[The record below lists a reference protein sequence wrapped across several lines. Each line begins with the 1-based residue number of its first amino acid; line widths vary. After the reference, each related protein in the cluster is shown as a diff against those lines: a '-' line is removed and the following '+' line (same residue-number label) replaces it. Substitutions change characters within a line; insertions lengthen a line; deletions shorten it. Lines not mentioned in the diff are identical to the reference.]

1 MWQRL
6 SIAGLL
12 AALSACVQLPPL
24 PGDAAAKRFETVP
37 DRAVIYVV
45 RHRLEPEFVA
55 PILLD
60 DQMIGSTYRGT
71 YIRVVVPGGMHR
83 IAGFAVDSGLIV
95 LQAQPGQIYFIS
107 QRTFGRPRSLSGSS
121 FQLVDAQF
129 GRSMVLGGTMT
140 GEVVQ

>member
-12 AALSACVQLPPL
+12 FALSACVPLPPL
-24 PGDAAAKRFETVP
+24 PGDAAAKRFEPVP

-45 RHRLEPEFVA
+45 RHPLEPNFVA

-60 DQMIGSTYRGT
+60 DQMIGPTYPGT
-71 YIRVVVPGGMHR
+71 YIRMVVPGGMHR
-83 IAGFAVDSGLIV
+83 IAGFAVDSGLIN

-107 QRTFGRPRSLSGSS
+107 QTTYGFKRSLTRSS

-129 GRSMVLGGTMT
+129 GRSLVLGGTMT
-140 GEVVQ
+140 SEVIW